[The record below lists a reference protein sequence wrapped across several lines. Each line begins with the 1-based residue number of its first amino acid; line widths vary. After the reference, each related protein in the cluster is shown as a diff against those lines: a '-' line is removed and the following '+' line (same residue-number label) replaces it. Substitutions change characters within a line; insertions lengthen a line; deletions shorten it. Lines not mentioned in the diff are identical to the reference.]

1 MFNKSK
7 IVYFKD
13 SYTGEYILEFQNL
26 ECKKRMETQ
35 KCRVC
40 KIRMTVDS
48 LTNEEVIHLNKINQ
62 LLTEVE
68 QILAI
73 HPKIEENYNM
83 KSNNRPPSY

>member
-1 MFNKSK
+1 MFNKIK

-13 SYTGEYILEFQNL
+13 SYMREYILEFKNL
-26 ECKKRMETQ
+26 EYKKIMETQ
-35 KCRVC
+35 KCRVR

-48 LTNEEVIHLNKINQ
+48 LTNEVVIHLNKINQ

-68 QILAI
+68 QTLVI

-83 KSNNRPPSY
+83 KSNNSPHSY